1 MDFSIAA
8 SISGLPDFLMY
19 LGASL
24 ILTVVYAVL
33 YGVVTTHNELKL
45 IRENNTAAAI
55 AFSGSLLG
63 FVTPLASAIHN
74 SVSLG
79 DCILWG
85 LIALVVQVLAY
96 LLLRMAMDDLSQRIE
111 KGQIAAGVWL
121 GAGSLAAGMIN
132 AACMTY

>member
-24 ILTVVYAVL
+24 ILTVVYALL

-96 LLLRMAMDDLSQRIE
+96 LLLRMAMDGLSQRIE
-111 KGQIAAGVWL
+111 KGQIAAGIWL